1 MSGKKVILGVTAG
14 IAAYKAAEIIRLLR
28 DSGFKVT
35 VVMTED
41 AQRFITP
48 LSLAVLSG
56 NKVYSGM
63 FDQPKDWDIEHISLA
78 ETADIILV
86 APATADIIAKLSGG
100 LCGDLL
106 NCVILASK
114 APVLIAPAMNDN
126 MYKHPITRENISRL
140 KKIGYKFIGPAR
152 GKLASGK
159 VGLGRL
165 ADVEE
170 IVKEAKKILAT

>member
-1 MSGKKVILGVTAG
+1 MRAKEVILGVTAG
-14 IAAYKAAEIIRLLR
+14 IAAYKAAEIIRLLK
-28 DSGFKVT
+28 DSGLKVT
-35 VVMTED
+35 VVMTPD

-48 LSLAVLSG
+48 LTLAVLSG
-56 NKVYSGM
+56 GQVYSGM
-63 FDQPKDWDIEHISLA
+63 FDQPKDWNIEHISLA
-78 ETADIILV
+78 EAADLILV
-86 APATADIIAKLSGG
+86 APATADSIAKLSAG
-100 LCGDLL
+100 LCDDLL
-106 NCVILASK
+106 SCIILASK

-126 MYKHPITRENISRL
+126 MYAHPITRENIARL
-140 KKIGYKFIGPAR
+140 EKIGYKFIGPAK